1 MKREVKFSLVF
12 RDMWQSAGKYQ
23 PRVDQLVKVA
33 PAIIKMGC
41 FDRVETNGGGFEQ
54 VNLLYG
60 ENPNKSVRQWTK
72 PFHEAGIQTHMLDRA
87 LNGLRMSPCPKD
99 LRKLFY
105 KVKKAQGTDITRIF
119 CGLNDPRNV
128 IPSIQYAKEAG
139 MIAQASLCIT
149 HSPIHTVEYYVNLAK
164 TFIEAGADEI
174 CLKDMAGIGRPVSL
188 GKIVEGIK
196 AYKKDIVIQY
206 HSHAGPGFCM
216 ASILEVAKAGCDY
229 IDTSMSPLA
238 WGTGHADI
246 IAVQEMLKDAGFQVK
261 EINMEAYM
269 ETRTLIQEMYD
280 DFLGY
285 YIPKLNHINN
295 SLLVKPG
302 LPGGMMGSLMTD
314 LEDNLKSLNKWKVK
328 NGQPELTTDQLLV
341 KLFDEVAYVWPKV
354 GYPCLVTPFSQYVK
368 NLALMNVIQMEKGK
382 ARWSMI
388 ADNIWDMILGKS
400 GRLPG
405 EVAPE
410 LVEMAKEQGRVF
422 ETEDPQSYYPDDL
435 DTYRQKMQEKGW
447 ELGEDDEELFEYSM
461 HPSQY
466 EAYKSGKAKAD
477 FEADLAERKA
487 KANGAGAAELP
498 KSIKVS
504 VNGQTYE
511 VNIAYG
517 NEAPVA
523 TTAST
528 ASAVPVA
535 AGEGEDILAPLEG
548 KFYRVKDSQETPKQ
562 IGEEVKAG
570 DVIGY
575 IEAMKTYNAI
585 RADFDGVLTAIL
597 VNSGEAVE
605 EDDPIIKIARK

>member
-1 MKREVKFSLVF
+1 
-12 RDMWQSAGKYQ
+12 
-23 PRVDQLVKVA
+23 
-33 PAIIKMGC
+33 
-41 FDRVETNGGGFEQ
+41 
-54 VNLLYG
+54 
-60 ENPNKSVRQWTK
+60 
-72 PFHEAGIQTHMLDRA
+72 
-87 LNGLRMSPCPKD
+87 
-99 LRKLFY
+99 
-105 KVKKAQGTDITRIF
+105 
-119 CGLNDPRNV
+119 
-128 IPSIQYAKEAG
+128 
-139 MIAQASLCIT
+139 
-149 HSPIHTVEYYVNLAK
+149 
-164 TFIEAGADEI
+164 
-174 CLKDMAGIGRPVSL
+174 
-188 GKIVEGIK
+188 
-196 AYKKDIVIQY
+196 
-206 HSHAGPGFCM
+206 M
-216 ASILEVAKAGCDY
+216 ASILEVCENG
-229 IDTSMSPLA
+229 
-238 WGTGHADI
+238 ADI
-246 IAVQEMLKDAGFQVK
+246 IDVAMEPMSWGKVHPDIISVQAMLKDLGFQVPD
-261 EINMEAYM
+261 INMKAYM
-269 ETRTLIQEMYD
+269 KARAMTQEFID
-280 DFLGY
+280 EFLGY
-285 YIPKLNHINN
+285 FMDPTNKHMS
-295 SLLVKPG
+295 SLLLKCG
-302 LPGGMMGSLMTD
+302 LPGGMMGSMMAD
-314 LEDNLKSLNKWKVK
+314 LKGVHSGINMILRGK
-328 NGQPELTTDQLLV
+328 NEPELSLDDLLV
-341 KLFDEVAYVWPKV
+341 MLFDEVEYVWPKL
-354 GYPCLVTPFSQYVK
+354 GYPPLVTPFSQYVK

-517 NEAPVA
+517 NEAPAA

-528 ASAVPVA
+528 ASAAPVA

-562 IGEEVKAG
+562 IGEEVKTG

-597 VNSGEAVE
+597 VNSGDAVE

>member
-1 MKREVKFSLVF
+1 MKEVKFSLVF

-33 PAIIKMGC
+33 PAIIRMGC

-60 ENPNKSVRQWTK
+60 ENPNVSVRQWTK

-99 LRKLFY
+99 LRRLFY

-119 CGLNDPRNV
+119 CGLNDTRNV

-139 MIAQASLCIT
+139 MIAQAALCIT
-149 HSPIHTVEYYVNLAK
+149 HSPIHTVDYYVKLAK
-164 TFIEAGADEI
+164 KFIDAGADEI
-174 CLKDMAGIGRPVSL
+174 CLKDMAGIGRPSTL
-188 GKIVEGIK
+188 GKIVAGIK
-196 AYKKDIVIQY
+196 AYKDITIQY
-206 HSHAGPGFCM
+206 HSHSGPGFCM
-216 ASILEVAKAGCDY
+216 ASILEVAEAGCDY
-229 IDTSMSPLA
+229 IDVGMSPLS
-238 WGTGHADI
+238 WGTGHADV
-246 IAVQEMLKDAGFQVK
+246 IAVQEMLKDAGFKVK

-269 ETRTLIQEMYD
+269 EVRTQIIEMMD

-285 YIPKLNHINN
+285 YIPKLNHVNN

-314 LEDNLKSLNKWKVK
+314 LEDNLKSLNKWKAK
-328 NGQPELTTDQLLV
+328 NGKPEMTTDQLLV

-382 ARWSMI
+382 ERWSMI

-400 GRLPG
+400 GQLPG
-405 EVAPE
+405 PVAEE
-410 LVEMAKEQGRVF
+410 LVALAKEQGREF
-422 ETEDPQSYYPDDL
+422 ETNDPQTYYPDDL
-435 DTYRQKMQEKGW
+435 DDYKQKMLEKGW
-447 ELGEDDEELFEYSM
+447 PLGKDDEELFEYSM

-487 KANGAGAAELP
+487 KKNVSSEAELP
-498 KSIKVS
+498 KQVT
-504 VNGQTYE
+504 VNVDGKSYQ

-517 NEAPVA
+517 NEEPVPPSGTS
-523 TTAST
+523 TTVVTSD
-528 ASAVPVA
+528 
-535 AGEGEDILAPLEG
+535 GEDILAPLEG
-548 KFYRVKDSQETPKQ
+548 KFYRVKDAQESPKQ
-562 IGEEVKAG
+562 VGDEVKAG
-570 DVIGY
+570 DVLGY

-585 RADFDGVLTAIL
+585 RADFDGILTAIL
-597 VNSGEAVE
+597 VQSGDGVE
-605 EDDPIIKIARK
+605 EDDPILKIARK

>member
-1 MKREVKFSLVF
+1 M
-12 RDMWQSAGKYQ
+12 
-23 PRVDQLVKVA
+23 
-33 PAIIKMGC
+33 
-41 FDRVETNGGGFEQ
+41 
-54 VNLLYG
+54 
-60 ENPNKSVRQWTK
+60 
-72 PFHEAGIQTHMLDRA
+72 
-87 LNGLRMSPCPKD
+87 
-99 LRKLFY
+99 
-105 KVKKAQGTDITRIF
+105 
-119 CGLNDPRNV
+119 
-128 IPSIQYAKEAG
+128 
-139 MIAQASLCIT
+139 
-149 HSPIHTVEYYVNLAK
+149 
-164 TFIEAGADEI
+164 
-174 CLKDMAGIGRPVSL
+174 
-188 GKIVEGIK
+188 
-196 AYKKDIVIQY
+196 
-206 HSHAGPGFCM
+206 
-216 ASILEVAKAGCDY
+216 
-229 IDTSMSPLA
+229 
-238 WGTGHADI
+238 
-246 IAVQEMLKDAGFQVK
+246 
-261 EINMEAYM
+261 
-269 ETRTLIQEMYD
+269 
-280 DFLGY
+280 
-285 YIPKLNHINN
+285 
-295 SLLVKPG
+295 
-302 LPGGMMGSLMTD
+302 
-314 LEDNLKSLNKWKVK
+314 
-328 NGQPELTTDQLLV
+328 
-341 KLFDEVAYVWPKV
+341 
-354 GYPCLVTPFSQYVK
+354 TPFSQYVK
-368 NLALMNVIQMEKGK
+368 NLSLMNVIQMEKGK

-447 ELGEDDEELFEYSM
+447 ELGEDDEELFE
-461 HPSQY
+461 
-466 EAYKSGKAKAD
+466 YKSGKAKAD

>member
-517 NEAPVA
+517 NEAPAA
-523 TTAST
+523 TTAFT
-528 ASAVPVA
+528 ASAAPVA